1 VPARSSR
8 PPNAGWLTGRWRDL
22 PLHSKTLV
30 VIGVPI
36 LALLLSVLAAY
47 LLERQ
52 QHESERAV
60 QEMLQDRAHVL
71 SMYVALLDAE
81 TGVRGYLLTHDDA
94 FLAPYRQAER
104 TVPPAVHLLDYAGA
118 PAQHERAQRLQALVD
133 TRFQT
138 WQQLLA
144 AAAADPRADL
154 SPLIERGKA
163 IMDAVRADL
172 AEILNEEG
180 RTIADQM
187 ARRDQVRVRTHGIVI
202 ASVVAG
208 TGGGV
213 FAAWLFVSSVV
224 RRTRQLERNARRL
237 AEGQAIDTTEEP
249 AYDEIGRLE
258 GTLRRAGALLLD
270 RERALR
276 RAAEE
281 IRDLYERAP
290 CGYHSIGA
298 DGTLLW
304 MNATELEWL
313 GYGPEEVSGR
323 RKFIDMLTPQS
334 QVTFAQHFPIF
345 KAGGELRDV
354 EFDMVRKDGSILPV
368 SISASAVRDGDG
380 ALVASRS
387 TVFDIT
393 RRRQVQEEVATLNW
407 ELQRRLV
414 EQEALNRE
422 LEAFSYS
429 VSHDLRSPL
438 RTIDGFSQALLE
450 DYGDRLD
457 EQGHHLIARVRTA
470 AQRMGSLIDDLLALA
485 RVTRADVHRTHVDVT
500 AMATEIAG
508 ALSEQEPQRRVDW
521 QIAPRIQV
529 TGDPHLIHAALANL
543 LGNAWKFTSRRD
555 VSVITVQALAAG
567 DGESGFAVHDNG
579 AGFDMAHADKL
590 FGAFQRLHGAA
601 EFPGSGIGLAT
612 VQRIVHKHGG
622 RLWADAVPDA
632 GASFFL
638 VLPVRFDRAH
648 M

>member
-1 VPARSSR
+1 
-8 PPNAGWLTGRWRDL
+8 
-22 PLHSKTLV
+22 
-30 VIGVPI
+30 
-36 LALLLSVLAAY
+36 
-47 LLERQ
+47 
-52 QHESERAV
+52 
-60 QEMLQDRAHVL
+60 
-71 SMYVALLDAE
+71 
-81 TGVRGYLLTHDDA
+81 
-94 FLAPYRQAER
+94 
-104 TVPPAVHLLDYAGA
+104 
-118 PAQHERAQRLQALVD
+118 
-133 TRFQT
+133 
-138 WQQLLA
+138 
-144 AAAADPRADL
+144 
-154 SPLIERGKA
+154 
-163 IMDAVRADL
+163 
-172 AEILNEEG
+172 
-180 RTIADQM
+180 
-187 ARRDQVRVRTHGIVI
+187 
-202 ASVVAG
+202 
-208 TGGGV
+208 
-213 FAAWLFVSSVV
+213 
-224 RRTRQLERNARRL
+224 
-237 AEGQAIDTTEEP
+237 
-249 AYDEIGRLE
+249 
-258 GTLRRAGALLLD
+258 
-270 RERALR
+270 
-276 RAAEE
+276 
-281 IRDLYERAP
+281 
-290 CGYHSIGA
+290 
-298 DGTLLW
+298 